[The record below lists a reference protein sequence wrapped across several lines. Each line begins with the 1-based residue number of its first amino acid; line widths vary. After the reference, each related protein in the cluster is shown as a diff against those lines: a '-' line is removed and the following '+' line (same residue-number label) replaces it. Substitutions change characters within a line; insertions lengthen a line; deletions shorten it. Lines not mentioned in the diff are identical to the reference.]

1 MDYTRAQPSPKYR
14 ALTELYRRMHL
25 EGDASRGAA
34 PAAMFPGISLRAHV
48 AHIRAMAAATQ
59 SQSILDY
66 GCGKGM
72 LYREQPFTIEGSSE
86 SWESVSDYWDVDYVA
101 CYDPSYPPFSKL
113 PVGQFDG
120 VICTDVLEHCPE
132 EDLPWIVGE
141 LFGYAR
147 RFVFASIAGH
157 PAKKQL
163 PDGSNAHCTV
173 RPAAWWSALFERNA
187 AQRSGIAW
195 QARFYEQEPATGT
208 ITIHELGSAG
218 ASRV

>member
-1 MDYTRAQPSPKYR
+1 MNFTRANPSPTYR

-34 PAAMFPGISLRAHV
+34 PADMFPGISLRAHV
-48 AHIRAMAAATQ
+48 AHIRQLAAATG

-72 LYREQPFTIEGSSE
+72 LYREQPFRVDGGDAA
-86 SWESVSDYWDVDYVA
+86 WESVADFWDVDFVER
-101 CYDPSYPPFSKL
+101 YDPSYPPYSKL
-113 PVGQFDG
+113 PEGQFDG

-132 EDLPWIVGE
+132 DDLPWIVGE
-141 LFGYAR
+141 LFGYAK

-173 RPAAWWSALFERNA
+173 RPSAWWHALFERHA
-187 AQRSGIAW
+187 AQRPGLVW
-195 QARFYEQEPATGT
+195 QARYYEQAPDTGA
-208 ITIHELGSAG
+208 ISIYELGNNA
-218 ASRV
+218 APRV